1 MRVRKQQER
10 SNGSKSV
17 QEAKRSLMGAFVR
30 PLTMEEA
37 MSAEFTF
44 RRERA
49 PWNGATPAG
58 IPYAFDRLADVH
70 PMRSGEFAPAL
81 REIVG
86 EAEPLRQVL
95 DRARKV
101 APTESTVLV
110 TGETG
115 TGKELLARAI
125 HTWSGRADGPF
136 VSVNCAAIPHTLIAS
151 ELFGHERGAFTGAL
165 QRRLG
170 RFELAAGG
178 TLFLDEV
185 GELPVETQVLLLR
198 VLQEREFERV
208 GGTTSQSADVR
219 IVAATNRDLR
229 QAIAKGSFRSDFY
242 YRLAVF
248 PLNMPPL
255 RERGGDLRPL
265 VEHFVRGSA
274 RKLGKTIR
282 GIDPEALDLL
292 EAYSWPGNVRELQ
305 NVIERSVIVCESER
319 FTLDPSWLYG
329 ERADEPNPQNAEDRG
344 LEASAPSPVAQPSS
358 LPTLADVQRA
368 AILRAL
374 QSCNWVIGGPHGAAA
389 LLGIKRTTLQARVQ
403 KLGLAALR
411 PRKGG
416 HRERGGGSMG

>member
-1 MRVRKQQER
+1 MTSQVCEVVGDGVGHWSRLLDPQRARSISSAVRDR
-10 SNGSKSV
+10 DGRAV
-17 QEAKRSLMGAFVR
+17 GLA
-30 PLTMEEA
+30 
-37 MSAEFTF
+37 SA
-44 RRERA
+44 
-49 PWNGATPAG
+49 
-58 IPYAFDRLADVH
+58 
-70 PMRSGEFAPAL
+70 
-81 REIVG
+81 REIGGRTGGIVG
-86 EAEPLRQVL
+86 ASKALQAIL
-95 DRARKV
+95 ARARKV

-125 HTWSGRADGPF
+125 HTWSRRVGAPF
-136 VSVNCAAIPHTLIAS
+136 VSVNCAAIPQTLIAS

-185 GELPVETQVLLLR
+185 GELPAETQVLLLR

-208 GGTTSQSADVR
+208 GGTTSQSADIRV
-219 IVAATNRDLR
+219 VAATNRDLR
-229 QAIAKGSFRSDFY
+229 QAIAEGRFRSDLY

-255 RERGGDLRPL
+255 RERDGDLQPL
-265 VEHFVRGSA
+265 VEHFVQCSA

-282 GIDPEALDLL
+282 GIDPEVLDLL

-305 NVIERSVIVCESER
+305 NVIERSAIVCESET
-319 FTLDPSWLYG
+319 FTLDPSWLQG
-329 ERADEPNPQNAEDRG
+329 EQAPEPPNPQCPDDRG
-344 LEASAPSPVAQPSS
+344 LEAGEPSS
-358 LPTLADVQRA
+358 FAQARALPSTLADIQRE

-374 QSCNWVIGGPHGAAA
+374 QSSNWVIGGPHGAAA

-411 PRKGG
+411 PMTRAVA
-416 HRERGGGSMG
+416 

>member
-1 MRVRKQQER
+1 MTPQVCELTENGVGHWSRVRLPQRAR
-10 SNGSKSV
+10 SISSTVRDHDG
-17 QEAKRSLMGAFVR
+17 GAVG
-30 PLTMEEA
+30 LA
-37 MSAEFTF
+37 SAREFGPRT
-44 RRERA
+44 
-49 PWNGATPAG
+49 AG
-58 IPYAFDRLADVH
+58 IVGASKALQAILA
-70 PMRSGEFAPAL
+70 
-81 REIVG
+81 
-86 EAEPLRQVL
+86 
-95 DRARKV
+95 RARKV
-101 APTESTVLV
+101 APTEATVLV

-136 VSVNCAAIPHTLIAS
+136 VSVNCAAIPQTLIAS

-185 GELPVETQVLLLR
+185 GDLPVETQVLLLR

-208 GGTTSQSADVR
+208 GGTTPQSADVR

-229 QAIAKGSFRSDFY
+229 QAIAEGSIRSDLY

-248 PLNMPPL
+248 PLKMPPL
-255 RERGGDLRPL
+255 RERDGDLRPL
-265 VEHFVRGSA
+265 VEHFVQCSA

-292 EAYSWPGNVRELQ
+292 ETYSWPGNVRELQ
-305 NVIERSVIVCESER
+305 NVIERSVIVCESET
-319 FTLDPSWLYG
+319 FTVDPSWVHG
-329 ERADEPNPQNAEDRG
+329 ERAPDEPNPERPDGCG
-344 LEASAPSPVAQPSS
+344 LEAGESSS
-358 LPTLADVQRA
+358 LAQARALPSTLADIQRE

-374 QSCNWVIGGPHGAAA
+374 QSCNWVIGGPHGAAL

>member
-1 MRVRKQQER
+1 MTSQVCEVVGDGVGHWSRLLDPQRARSISSAVRDR
-10 SNGSKSV
+10 DGRAV
-17 QEAKRSLMGAFVR
+17 GLA
-30 PLTMEEA
+30 
-37 MSAEFTF
+37 SA
-44 RRERA
+44 
-49 PWNGATPAG
+49 
-58 IPYAFDRLADVH
+58 
-70 PMRSGEFAPAL
+70 
-81 REIVG
+81 REIGGRTGGIVG
-86 EAEPLRQVL
+86 ASKALQAIL
-95 DRARKV
+95 ARARKV

-125 HTWSGRADGPF
+125 HTWSRRVGAPF
-136 VSVNCAAIPHTLIAS
+136 VSVNCAAIPQTLIAS

-185 GELPVETQVLLLR
+185 GELPAETQVLLLR

-219 IVAATNRDLR
+219 VVAATNRDLR
-229 QAIAKGSFRSDFY
+229 QAIAEGRFRSDLY

-255 RERGGDLRPL
+255 RERDGDLHPL
-265 VEHFVRGSA
+265 VEHFVQCSA

-282 GIDPEALDLL
+282 GIDPEVLDLL

-305 NVIERSVIVCESER
+305 NVIERSAIVCESET
-319 FTLDPSWLYG
+319 FTLDPSWLQG
-329 ERADEPNPQNAEDRG
+329 EQAPEPPNPQCPDDRG
-344 LEASAPSPVAQPSS
+344 LEAGEPSS
-358 LPTLADVQRA
+358 FAQARALPSTLADIQRE

-374 QSCNWVIGGPHGAAA
+374 QSSNWVIGGPHGAAA

-411 PRKGG
+411 PMTRAVA
-416 HRERGGGSMG
+416 